1 YSRQNL
7 GAASARRVRAARP
20 HPGVDAAPRN
30 VPIPGAQ
37 GGYMDTSQ
45 AMTALGGALAVVYG
59 ARFAGAPPSAAKST
73 VKTGA
78 VAVLALAAL
87 AAGAPGPVA
96 LGLAL
101 GALGDLFLSRP
112 GTRAFLAGMAA
123 FAAGHL
129 AYAAEFLAPG
139 GWPPLLPAAGLLV
152 LALSTEAWLAPRTGA
167 LRWPVRGYV
176 AVITLMAFA
185 ALTLPEGRGLALAG
199 ALLFLLSD
207 LLLALDL
214 FVLAEGPLK
223 QVTARALWAAY
234 WTGQALILWGMAP
247 P

>member
-1 YSRQNL
+1 
-7 GAASARRVRAARP
+7 
-20 HPGVDAAPRN
+20 
-30 VPIPGAQ
+30 
-37 GGYMDTSQ
+37 MDTSQ

-59 ARFAGAPPSAAKST
+59 ARFAGAPPSAAKSA

-78 VAVLALAAL
+78 VAALALAAV
-87 AAGAPGPVA
+87 AARAPGLVA
-96 LGLAL
+96 VGLAL

-129 AYAAEFLAPG
+129 AYAAEFLVPG
-139 GWPPLLPAAGLLV
+139 AGPPLLPAAALLV

-176 AVITLMAFA
+176 AVITLMALA
-185 ALTLPEGRGLALAG
+185 ALTLPAGRGLALAG

-223 QVTARALWAAY
+223 RIAARGLWAAY

-247 P
+247 S

>member
-1 YSRQNL
+1 RQNL

-59 ARFAGAPPSAAKST
+59 ARFAGAPPSAAKSA

-78 VAVLALAAL
+78 VAAR
-87 AAGAPGPVA
+87 APGLVA
-96 LGLAL
+96 VGLAL

-129 AYAAEFLAPG
+129 AYAAEFLVPG
-139 GWPPLLPAAGLLV
+139 AGPPLLPAAALLV

-176 AVITLMAFA
+176 AVITLMALA
-185 ALTLPEGRGLALAG
+185 ALTLPAGRGLALAG
-199 ALLFLLSD
+199 AL
-207 LLLALDL
+207 
-214 FVLAEGPLK
+214 
-223 QVTARALWAAY
+223 
-234 WTGQALILWGMAP
+234 
-247 P
+247 